1 MKPNCT
7 ELAAQYERGEITF
20 DQFMN
25 TATRQEPYTVPQTKR
40 RGRRLAQRQGQ
51 LVTPAAPE
59 PRSYSKVQE
68 GEPAFEHIKGA
79 RAAGVWACDSVD
91 HNEPNGCSNPD
102 CFKHPEAKKDW
113 KAPEVSAPL
122 SSYEAA
128 DAYDAG
134 GGETPQQTPLAAED
148 GPLVAAPGNLRTAEA
163 ALAFI
168 TAGNAYFTIRS
179 QKTGQRYTYRVS
191 RAKPNAGYCQW
202 CKAEPC
208 RCVPP
213 YFVSLL
219 SGPENTSDYTYLG
232 MIRDRV
238 FRLTRASKMNE
249 TSGPVRAFRW
259 VYERLV
265 RRELPPQTE
274 IWHEGRCGRCGRML
288 TVPESVAAGI
298 GPECAGKLG
307 V

>member
-20 DQFMN
+20 DEFMN
-25 TATRQEPYTVPQTKR
+25 TATAPEKYVVPQTKR

-59 PRSYSKVQE
+59 PEIPSRITDPKDNGSCDPTAEQRMDAADVEAVRDPLYQDYIDASK
-68 GEPAFEHIKGA
+68 
-79 RAAGVWACDSVD
+79 
-91 HNEPNGCSNPD
+91 
-102 CFKHPEAKKDW
+102 
-113 KAPEVSAPL
+113 PEV
-122 SSYEAA
+122 
-128 DAYDAG
+128 G
-134 GGETPQQTPLAAED
+134 
-148 GPLVAAPGNLRTAEA
+148 PGNLKTAAA

-179 QKTGQRYTYRVS
+179 QKTGTRYTYRVS

-232 MIRDRV
+232 MVRENL

-249 TSGPVRAFRW
+249 TSLPVRAFRW
-259 VYERLV
+259 VWEHLV

-298 GPECAGKLG
+298 GPECAGRMGL
-307 V
+307 

>member
-1 MKPNCT
+1 MKPNCA
-7 ELAAQYERGEITF
+7 ELAASYERGEITF

-25 TATRQEPYTVPQTKR
+25 TATRQEPYVVPQTKR
-40 RGRRLAQRQGQ
+40 RGRRMAQRQGQ

-59 PRSYSKVQE
+59 PV
-68 GEPAFEHIKGA
+68 
-79 RAAGVWACDSVD
+79 AAA
-91 HNEPNGCSNPD
+91 E
-102 CFKHPEAKKDW
+102 
-113 KAPEVSAPL
+113 PL

-134 GGETPQQTPLAAED
+134 SDETPQQTSLATED
-148 GPLVAAPGNLRTAEA
+148 GPFVAAPGNLRTAEA

-232 MIRDRV
+232 MIRDHV

-298 GPECAGKLG
+298 GPECAGRMGL
-307 V
+307 

>member
-7 ELAAQYERGEITF
+7 QLAAQYERGEITL

-25 TATRQEPYTVPQTKR
+25 TATRQEPYVVPQTKR

-51 LVTPAAPE
+51 LVTPAAPDSVE
-59 PRSYSKVQE
+59 QVQE
-68 GEPAFEHIKGA
+68 LQRALYAKGA
-79 RAAGVWACDSVD
+79 NAASTLHDEVD
-91 HNEPNGCSNPD
+91 GTPD
-102 CFKHPEAKKDW
+102 EINATVAKLNRTD
-113 KAPEVSAPL
+113 AALAESPL
-122 SSYEAA
+122 
-128 DAYDAG
+128 D
-134 GGETPQQTPLAAED
+134 AED
-148 GPLVAAPGNLRTAEA
+148 VADNPVESMSGNLRTAES

-191 RAKPNAGYCQW
+191 LAKPNAGYCQW

-307 V
+307 L

>member
-25 TATRQEPYTVPQTKR
+25 TATRQEPYVVPQTKR

-51 LVTPAAPE
+51 LVTPAA
-59 PRSYSKVQE
+59 
-68 GEPAFEHIKGA
+68 
-79 RAAGVWACDSVD
+79 
-91 HNEPNGCSNPD
+91 
-102 CFKHPEAKKDW
+102 
-113 KAPEVSAPL
+113 APL
-122 SSYEAA
+122 PTVHDEVDGTPDDINATVA
-128 DAYDAG
+128 KLNRMDAERALAESPLDPKDAVDN
-134 GGETPQQTPLAAED
+134 PAESMS
-148 GPLVAAPGNLRTAEA
+148 GNLRTAEA

-191 RAKPNAGYCQW
+191 LAKPNAGYCQW

>member
-7 ELAAQYERGEITF
+7 QLAAQYERGEITF
-20 DQFMN
+20 DQFMT
-25 TATRQEPYTVPQTKR
+25 TATAPEKYVVPQTKR
-40 RGRRLAQRQGQ
+40 RGRRMAQRMGQ
-51 LVTPAAPE
+51 VIAPAAPE
-59 PRSYSKVQE
+59 PLEVDGTPDEINATVAKANAVDAYRKVQE
-68 GEPAFEHIKGA
+68 GEPAFEHIKGI

-91 HNEPNGCSNPD
+91 HNDNDGCSNPQ
-102 CFKHPEAKKDW
+102 CFKYVAKT
-113 KAPEVSAPL
+113 AQQAPL
-122 SSYEAA
+122 A
-128 DAYDAG
+128 DAEGAFV
-134 GGETPQQTPLAAED
+134 P
-148 GPLVAAPGNLRTAEA
+148 APGNLRTAEA

-191 RAKPNAGYCQW
+191 KAKPNAGYCQW

-307 V
+307 L